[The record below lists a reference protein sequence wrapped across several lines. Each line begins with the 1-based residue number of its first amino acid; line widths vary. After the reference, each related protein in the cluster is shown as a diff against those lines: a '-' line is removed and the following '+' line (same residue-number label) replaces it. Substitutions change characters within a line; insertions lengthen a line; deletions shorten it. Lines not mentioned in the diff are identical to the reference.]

1 MDIYAIAIWLYVAEE
16 ILYNTARIV
25 LVDVDV
31 EDVSQ
36 SR

>member
-1 MDIYAIAIWLYVAEE
+1 MDIYANAIWLYVAEE
-16 ILYNTARIV
+16 LLYNTARIV
-25 LVDVDV
+25 LVDV